1 MLLERGQVRLSQN
14 SAHHQQH
21 NKEIMLG
28 RILGPISDRHRYHVH
43 DCVERTCVCV
53 SIAMQKETLDF
64 QVLLCMI
71 V

>member
-28 RILGPISDRHRYHVH
+28 RILGPISDRHRHIP
-43 DCVERTCVCV
+43 C
-53 SIAMQKETLDF
+53 A
-64 QVLLCMI
+64 
-71 V
+71 